1 MIPRGPGA
9 AAASALAGLAL
20 ISLAACKTAG
30 YDTKPRIAVADGDPV
45 VAMTSP
51 ESMPS
56 LTRPQLVA
64 VKQQTDPPFPDEKVL
79 GVAVAAG
86 EPRMYPIGL
95 LDRYEVV
102 NDESG
107 GVPYVVARCAL
118 TDFTGALDRRV
129 AGRTLT
135 FENSGALW
143 RDMLV
148 LRDKETGTYWSPA
161 TGAALSGPLEGE
173 RLQLLPAAVVTTA
186 DAWEELNP
194 ETACMDTG
202 ELSAVSLQ
210 LRLYGTS
217 PMEGLSGRKIEDRR
231 YAPKDRV
238 FVVADGGQAVA
249 FSAAELRKRKSATV
263 SLAQDTVVLEWDPG
277 ARTPRAYRLTGIAR
291 EAQPV
296 IPLYWFAAVRHFPG
310 VKTLKEIAPGS

>member
-1 MIPRGPGA
+1 MRPLR
-9 AAASALAGLAL
+9 S
-20 ISLAACKTAG
+20 SLAAVSVFTLFTLLTACKTAG
-30 YDTKPRIAVADGDPV
+30 YDTKPRIAVVGGDPI
-45 VAMTSP
+45 VAMSSP
-51 ESMPS
+51 ESMPTLAS
-56 LTRPQLVA
+56 PNLVT
-64 VKQQTDPPFPDEKVL
+64 VRQQADPPYPDEKVL
-79 GVAVAAG
+79 GVAVGA
-86 EPRMYPIGL
+86 PRMYPIGL
-95 LDRYEVV
+95 LDTYEVV

-161 TGAALSGPLEGE
+161 TGAALAGPLEGE
-173 RLQLLPAAVVTTA
+173 RLRLLPGTVVTTA
-186 DAWEELNP
+186 DAWEELVP
-194 ETACMDTG
+194 ETLCLDTG
-202 ELSAVSLQ
+202 ELSSVSLQ
-210 LRLYGTS
+210 LKLYSTS
-217 PMEGLSGRKIEDRR
+217 SMEGLSGRKIEDRR

-249 FSAAELRKRKSATV
+249 FSGAELKKRKSATV
-263 SLAQDTVVLEWDPG
+263 SLAQDTLVLEWDAA
-277 ARTPRAYRLTGIAR
+277 ARSPRAYRLTGVAR
-291 EAQPV
+291 EEQPV

-310 VKTLKEIAPGS
+310 VRTLAELTPKS

>member
-1 MIPRGPGA
+1 MIERRP
-9 AAASALAGLAL
+9 GLA
-20 ISLAACKTAG
+20 SLAAFAALLLAYTACKTAG
-30 YDTKPRIAVADGDPV
+30 YDTKPRIATVGGDPV
-45 VAMTSP
+45 VAMAPPS
-51 ESMPS
+51 SMGTVDHPK
-56 LTRPQLVA
+56 LVG
-64 VKQQTDPPFPDEKVL
+64 VKQQADPPFPDERVL
-79 GVAVAAG
+79 GVAVG

-95 LDRYEVV
+95 LDTYEVV

-129 AGRTLT
+129 GGRTLT

-173 RLQLLPAAVVTTA
+173 RLRLLPGAVVTTA
-186 DAWEELNP
+186 DAWEELQP
-194 ETACMDTG
+194 ETVCMDTG

-217 PMEGLSGRKIEDRR
+217 SMEGLSGRKIADKR

-238 FVVADGGQAVA
+238 FVVAEGGQAVA
-249 FSAAELRKRKSATV
+249 FSAAELKKRKSATV
-263 SLAQDTVVLEWDPG
+263 SLAQETVMLEWDAG
-277 ARTPRAYRLTGIAR
+277 ARTPRAYRLTGVAR
-291 EAQPV
+291 EEQAV

-310 VKTLKEIAPGS
+310 VKTLKEVAPGS